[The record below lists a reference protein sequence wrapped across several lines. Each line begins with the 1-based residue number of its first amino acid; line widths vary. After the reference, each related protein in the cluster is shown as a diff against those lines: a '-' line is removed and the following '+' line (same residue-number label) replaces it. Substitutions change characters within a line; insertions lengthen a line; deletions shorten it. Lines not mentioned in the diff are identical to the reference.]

1 MIQNIL
7 SHLGGVEHFGI
18 VSLCLFCTV
27 FIGVLFW
34 TFLQNKSH
42 LEYMSRVALDHES
55 EETAHRFRATADA
68 LGDHTLTIP
77 GRAKNSMEV
86 SHDE

>member
-42 LEYMSRVALDHES
+42 LEYMARVALDQEFEGIPRRFGATTDGIETEPRRFRSTTDES
-55 EETAHRFRATADA
+55 EN
-68 LGDHTLTIP
+68 L
-77 GRAKNSMEV
+77 S
-86 SHDE
+86 